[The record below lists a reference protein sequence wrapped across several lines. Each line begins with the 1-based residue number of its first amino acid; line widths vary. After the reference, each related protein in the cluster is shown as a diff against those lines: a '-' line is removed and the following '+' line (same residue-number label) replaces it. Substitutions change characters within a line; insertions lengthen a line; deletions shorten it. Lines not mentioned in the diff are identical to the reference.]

1 MRWENYLINSR
12 LTLTVAI
19 AAGLAGGLLSR
30 FVVPTS
36 AQAQTQTQA
45 QPSAPK
51 EIRAQSFVLVDQK
64 GTAYG
69 LLGFSPQGR
78 PIIKLLDAKGQT
90 LWSTEPGLRLPSE

>member
-1 MRWENYLINSR
+1 MNSR
-12 LTLTVAI
+12 LMITVAI

-36 AQAQTQTQA
+36 AQAQTQA
-45 QPSAPK
+45 QTGAPN

-69 LLGFSPQGR
+69 LLGFGPQGQ
-78 PIIKLLDAKGQT
+78 PIIKLLDARGQT